1 MNDSNPFTM
10 DEIVVSNSTSDPGDF
25 SPRTQGVLLNLLLQ
39 LADNKYM
46 LGKRYAEWTN
56 SAPLLEAAVAAAAM
70 AQDEL
75 GHARSLYPLFRTFPA
90 APPVLKKE
98 EDRKDF
104 INIAFL
110 DQSFGGWID
119 FIAAN
124 FLFDQALS
132 VVFEAA
138 RNSVFE
144 PLKQR
149 AAKIL
154 QEERFHAMY
163 GATWVRSL
171 AKKDS
176 PARDQLEDTFRRS
189 WPEVVCWLGQPGEK
203 YQQVALDEGLLCD
216 DVDTLRQKFLRR
228 VGPVLQEVGY
238 RLPIA
243 YNETASQWKI
253 TGNLPWDKW
262 DTKTRRL
269 GLNLSN

>member
-1 MNDSNPFTM
+1 MSESNHFKM
-10 DEIVVSNSTSDPGDF
+10 DEIAVRNSTSDPSDF

-70 AQDEL
+70 TQDEL
-75 GHARSLYPLFRTFPA
+75 GHARSIYPLFRTFPA

-98 EDRKDF
+98 EDRTDLV
-104 INIAFL
+104 NIAFL

-138 RNSVFE
+138 RVSVFE

-176 PARDQLEDTFRRS
+176 PARDHLEDTLRRI
-189 WPEVVCWLGQPGEK
+189 WPEVICWLGQPGEK
-203 YQQVALDEGLLCD
+203 YQQYAIDEGLLCD
-216 DVDTLRQKFLRR
+216 DVHTLRQKFLRR
-228 VGPVLQEVGY
+228 VGPILQEVGFN
-238 RLPIA
+238 LPFA
-243 YNETASQWKI
+243 YEAATDRWEL
-253 TGNLPWDKW
+253 TGNLPWDQW
-262 DTKTRRL
+262 DPKTRRL
-269 GLNLSN
+269 N